1 MTPRPTTI
9 FDRRI
14 LIADD
19 DRDLRACVAE
29 LLGDLPVRL
38 EIIHAETGLE
48 AITILRRFPFHLAL
62 LDMHMPGQT
71 GLEVLEAIRRET
83 LDVPCI
89 VISGEASEAVRQH
102 ALIIGAR
109 AVLRKPLE
117 PRLLRDE
124 VRRVLSIDAA

>member
-1 MTPRPTTI
+1 MI

-29 LLGDLPVRL
+29 LLGELPLRL
-38 EIIHAETGLE
+38 EILE
-48 AITILRRFPFHLAL
+48 VENGPEALAAMRRFPFHLAL

-71 GLEVLEAIRRET
+71 GLEVLEAMKRET
-83 LDVPCI
+83 LEVPCI

-102 ALIIGAR
+102 ALVIGAR
-109 AVLRKPLE
+109 AVLRKPVE

-124 VRRVLSIDAA
+124 VIRILRTDAA

>member
-1 MTPRPTTI
+1 MPRPPPL

-19 DRDLRACVAE
+19 DGNLRSCVAE
-29 LLGDLPVRL
+29 FLAALPIRL
-38 EIIHAETGLE
+38 EILHAESGLE
-48 AITILRRFPFHLAL
+48 ALAVLRRVPFHLAL
-62 LDMHMPGQT
+62 LDMHMPGHT

-102 ALIIGAR
+102 ALVIGAY

-124 VRRVLSIDAA
+124 VRRVLRIDAA

>member
-1 MTPRPTTI
+1 MSS
-9 FDRRI
+9 DRRI

-29 LLGDLPVRL
+29 LLSHLPVRL
-38 EIIHAETGLE
+38 EILHAETGLE
-48 AITILRRFPFHLAL
+48 ALAVLRRVPFHLAL
-62 LDMHMPGQT
+62 LDMHMPGHT
-71 GLEVLEAIRRET
+71 GLEVLEAIRNET

-89 VISGEASEAVRQH
+89 VISGEASEAVRNH
-102 ALIIGAR
+102 ALVVGAR

-124 VRRVLSIDAA
+124 VRRALRIDAA

>member
-1 MTPRPTTI
+1 MI

-29 LLGDLPVRL
+29 LLGELPLRL
-38 EIIHAETGLE
+38 EILE
-48 AITILRRFPFHLAL
+48 VENGPEALAVLRRIPFHLAL

-71 GLEVLEAIRRET
+71 GLEVLEAMKRET
-83 LDVPCI
+83 LEVPCI
-89 VISGEASEAVRQH
+89 MISGEASEGVRNH
-102 ALIIGAR
+102 ALVIGAR
-109 AVLRKPLE
+109 AVLRKPVE

-124 VRRVLSIDAA
+124 VSRILHTDAA

>member
-1 MTPRPTTI
+1 MI

-29 LLGDLPVRL
+29 LLGELPVRL
-38 EIIHAETGLE
+38 EILE
-48 AITILRRFPFHLAL
+48 VENGPEALAVLRRIPFHLAL

-71 GLEVLEAIRRET
+71 GLEVLEAMKRET
-83 LDVPCI
+83 LEVPCI
-89 VISGEASEAVRQH
+89 MISGEASEGVRQH
-102 ALIIGAR
+102 ALVIGAR
-109 AVLRKPLE
+109 AVLRKPVE

-124 VRRVLSIDAA
+124 VSRALRIDAA

>member
-1 MTPRPTTI
+1 MI

-29 LLGDLPVRL
+29 LLGELPVRL
-38 EIIHAETGLE
+38 EILE
-48 AITILRRFPFHLAL
+48 DENGPEALAVMRRIPFHLAL

-71 GLEVLEAIRRET
+71 GLEVLEAMKRET
-83 LDVPCI
+83 LEVPCI
-89 VISGEASEAVRQH
+89 MISGEASEGVRQH
-102 ALIIGAR
+102 ALVIGAR
-109 AVLRKPLE
+109 AVLRKPVE

-124 VRRVLSIDAA
+124 VSRALRIDAA

>member
-1 MTPRPTTI
+1 MI

-29 LLGDLPVRL
+29 LLADLPLRL
-38 EIIHAETGLE
+38 EILE
-48 AITILRRFPFHLAL
+48 VENGPEALAVLRRVPFHLAL

-71 GLEVLEAIRRET
+71 GLEVLEALRRET

-102 ALIIGAR
+102 ALVIGAR
-109 AVLRKPLE
+109 AVLRKPVE

-124 VRRVLSIDAA
+124 VSRVLRIDAA